1 MSGPNIAE
9 LEVKRLTLRKKLR
22 TSDFEYTTITYL
34 DHLRR
39 NLADAAGSTYDLW
52 KTIRRLGFIPP
63 NSFADKCP
71 YFTQAIKNPECIK
84 FNRYTAAILNQDDNN
99 NNQALITNLER
110 IVAGH
115 QLDNST
121 IEPSSI
127 SNNNTTTT
135 SILQS
140 KQQQLILE
148 TSSQSQ
154 PLPNSRQY
162 ATGRTRR
169 KPKYPIR
176 DATMVSPVKSVMLV
190 NIALVYLLFNAE
202 LVSKM
207 F

>member
-1 MSGPNIAE
+1 MSGPNIAD
-9 LEVKRLTLRKKLR
+9 LEVKRLTFRKKFR
-22 TSDFEYTTITYL
+22 TSEFEYTTISYL

-39 NLADAAGSTYDLW
+39 NLADAAGSTLDLW
-52 KTIRRLGFIPP
+52 KSIRRLGFIPP

-84 FNRYTAAILNQDDNN
+84 FNRYTAAIIDHHN
-99 NNQALITNLER
+99 NNQALNTNLER

-115 QLDNST
+115 QLEDNT
-121 IEPSSI
+121 FIQPSSSSI
-127 SNNNTTTT
+127 NNNTTTT
-135 SILQS
+135 L
-140 KQQQLILE
+140 

-154 PLPNSRQY
+154 PKPKPRLY
-162 ATGRTRR
+162 TTTDRTRR

-190 NIALVYLLFNAE
+190 NVALVYLLFNAE
-202 LVSKM
+202 LVAKM